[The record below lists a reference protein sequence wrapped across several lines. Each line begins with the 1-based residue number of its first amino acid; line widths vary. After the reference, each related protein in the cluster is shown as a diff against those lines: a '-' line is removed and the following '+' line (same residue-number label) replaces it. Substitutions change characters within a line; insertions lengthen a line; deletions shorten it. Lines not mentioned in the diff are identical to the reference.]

1 MNADRVRCAKISRMT
16 EHRQPGRLAI
26 DPPVDMAPSGVRF
39 VAVRAVLRFRGEE
52 NAVVLSIPVP
62 MPAKGHSS
70 IMIFREDE
78 RILGGAFLCRNQ
90 VEHEV
95 WFRAFSHVVCNYLP
109 DLVERGLRSPPTQV
123 YVAVTRPE
131 AGIDRSAPGFVER
144 DEFDRP
150 AARAHIPEI
159 RLVLFEPGFGPGE
172 PDAVMMQMVWWVI
185 IGNDATGRRINGVNV
200 PATLENRLDIV
211 SRQLTLTLISEGLPP
226 GDIDRD
232 FLLLTD

>member
-39 VAVRAVLRFRGEE
+39 VAVRAVLRFRGKE

-70 IMIFREDE
+70 IMIFRENE
-78 RILGGAFLCRNQ
+78 RVLGGAFLCRNQ

-109 DLVERGLRSPPTQV
+109 DLVERGLRHPPPQGSLEV
-123 YVAVTRPE
+123 PRP
-131 AGIDRSAPGFVER
+131 AGAIAGPPPGFV
-144 DEFDRP
+144 
-150 AARAHIPEI
+150 
-159 RLVLFEPGFGPGE
+159 
-172 PDAVMMQMVWWVI
+172 
-185 IGNDATGRRINGVNV
+185 
-200 PATLENRLDIV
+200 
-211 SRQLTLTLISEGLPP
+211 
-226 GDIDRD
+226 GD
-232 FLLLTD
+232 